1 MSPLEVARSHLVTML
16 EEMITALKE
25 DQADALIVN
34 ECPFSG
40 TPMMRLTAAFNYGS
54 DNRVH
59 LSVICSAPEPVGD
72 GQVGSNPLGR
82 A

>member
-25 DQADALIVN
+25 DHADALILN
-34 ECPFSG
+34 ERPFTG
-40 TPMMRLTAAFNYGS
+40 TPMMMLTAAFNYGT

-59 LSVICSAPEPVGD
+59 MSVIYPTPTHVGD